1 MSTMISLSNEMKPM
15 TMNEVKAACPYAFA
29 EAPTNPGV
37 SGKYIQANTETVIE
51 DLAKLGWYPVVAKQC
66 RAKKG
71 SKGIRS
77 FHMVAMES
85 DDPRTNIYGMGGE
98 LEAKVR
104 IIIQN
109 SHDGFN
115 SFRFMVGV
123 YRFVCENGVVV
134 ADAQFADFSIRH
146 INYSFEELRG
156 IVAKVIDTVPGI
168 INKMNVMNQTVLT
181 DEQKREMAVETYKI
195 RKGANEE
202 DKVKVDEPTIV
213 ELLSP
218 VRSEDAGNTL
228 WNVFNVLQEKMIK
241 GGFSA
246 TGKNGHARKQR
257 PITSIKKDT
266 EFNQRLWAIAE
277 RYMPATVVA

>member
-1 MSTMISLSNEMKPM
+1 MISLSNEMKPM

>member
-15 TMNEVKAACPYAFA
+15 TMAEVREKCPYAFA
-29 EAPTNPGV
+29 TTPTNPGV
-37 SGKYIQANTETVIE
+37 SGKYIHANTETVIN
-51 DLAKLGWYPVVAKQC
+51 DMAKLGWYPVEAKQC
-66 RAKKG
+66 RKKKN

-77 FHMVAMES
+77 FHIIALES
-85 DDPRTNIYGMGGE
+85 DDPRTRIIDQYGNQ
-98 LEAKVR
+98 EAKVR

-123 YRFVCENGVVV
+123 YRFVCENGMVV

-156 IVAKVIDTVPGI
+156 IVAKVMNQVPATID
-168 INKMNVMNQTVLT
+168 KMNAMNTTILT
-181 DEQKREMAVETYKI
+181 DGQKRELAVETYKI
-195 RKGANEE
+195 RKGFTAE
-202 DKVKVDEPTIV
+202 DKVNVDDQTV
-213 ELLSP
+213 DDLLTP
-218 VRSEDAGNTL
+218 MRTEDEGNTL

-246 TGKNGHARKQR
+246 TGKNGKVRKQR
-257 PITSIKKDT
+257 PISSIKKDV
-266 EFNQRLWAIAE
+266 EYNQRLWAIAE
-277 RYMPATVVA
+277 RYMPATMAA

>member
-15 TMNEVKAACPYAFA
+15 TMDQVKAACPYAFA
-29 EAPTNPGV
+29 ENPTNPDV

-51 DLAKLGWYPVVAKQC
+51 DLGKLGWYPVQAKQC
-66 RAKKG
+66 RKKKN

-77 FHMVAMES
+77 FHMVALQN
-85 DDPRTNIYGMGGE
+85 DDVKVLNPNGGT
-98 LEAKVR
+98 EAYVR
-104 IIIQN
+104 IILQN
-109 SHDGFN
+109 SHDGFS
-115 SFRFMVGV
+115 SFKFMMGL
-123 YRFVCENGVVV
+123 YRCICSNGLVVC
-134 ADAQFADFSIRH
+134 DAEFSSFSIRH

-156 IVAKVIDTVPGI
+156 IVAKVIDAVPGI
-168 INKMNVMNQTVLT
+168 IGKMNAMNQVYLNS
-181 DEQKREMAVETYKI
+181 DQMHRLAIAAYKI
-195 RKGANEE
+195 RKGVALDEHIKISE
-202 DKVKVDEPTIV
+202 DTIG
-213 ELLSP
+213 ELLTP
-218 VRSEDAGNTL
+218 VRKEDYGNSL

-277 RYMPATVVA
+277 RYMPATVAA

>member
-1 MSTMISLSNEMKPM
+1 MSTMISLFNEMNRM
-15 TMNEVKAACPYAFA
+15 SMDEVKAACPYAFA

-51 DLAKLGWYPVVAKQC
+51 DLGKLGWYPVVAKQC

-77 FHMVAMES
+77 FHMIGLQN
-85 DDPRTNIYGMGGE
+85 DDVKILSPNGGT
-98 LEAKVR
+98 EAYVR
-104 IIIQN
+104 IILQN
-109 SHDGFN
+109 SHDGFS
-115 SFRFMVGV
+115 SFKFMMGL
-123 YRFVCENGVVV
+123 YRCICSNGLVVC
-134 ADAQFADFSIRH
+134 DAEFSAFSIRH
-146 INYSFEELRG
+146 INYTFEELRG

-277 RYMPATVVA
+277 RYMPATVAA